1 MHEQKPGWK
10 EDTSLTNIWGAGQE
24 AETQQAQKTEYGNV
38 HCNRKEANVAGAE
51 SAGEKGGGIEVRKVA
66 KDKIRS
72 SKNIK
77 KLLNFILNV
86 GSTKN

>member
-24 AETQQAQKTEYGNV
+24 AEKQQVQKPEYGNV
-38 HCNRKEANVAGAE
+38 HRNRKEASVAGAE
-51 SAGEKGGGIEVRKVA
+51 SLGEKVERNEVRKVA

-72 SKNIK
+72 S
-77 KLLNFILNV
+77 
-86 GSTKN
+86 